1 MDMSEI
7 ISYLPQINIIGIICL
22 VICFVKIR
30 SGLKADIVM
39 PEIENVMKEIKLV
52 EDRVQSLE
60 YANAKIG
67 EKFDAQFDSMKAQLS
82 EQSSNIAKMQG
93 TLDLLIQKLVK

>member
-7 ISYLPQINIIGIICL
+7 ISYLPQINVIGIICL
-22 VICFVKIR
+22 VVFFVKIR
-30 SGLKADIVM
+30 SGLKSDIVM
-39 PEIENVMKEIKLV
+39 PEIANVMKEIKLV
-52 EDRVQSLE
+52 EDRVQNLE

-67 EKFDAQFDSMKAQLS
+67 EKFDAQFNSMNAQLA
-82 EQSSNIAKMQG
+82 EQSANIAKMQG